1 MALNSGD
8 SIVAQC
14 TELIE
19 GLIQATLKG
28 KISSK
33 AQVYRQLEDGL
44 PVGSG
49 EIFERCLAERMQA
62 AEQDQSS
69 KGPRT
74 VRALKVVQGEWV
86 NLQKT
91 RQRQQKVSA
100 ATAQI
105 SSVDGE
111 DQIDIL
117 LKLLDPNQPEPPTRD
132 QLQQLAQ
139 SLTAEN
145 NETLGKGI
153 TSGLAAYK
161 NLEGE
166 LISWLYEAGGRDIG
180 FGSEQRRGPWQYWA
194 RRVDYPIPQKLFDT
208 LAKGESV
215 IALAEEW
222 SCLDESSWVQLA
234 ILLHYLKQGLVKW
247 FDQQP
252 YNVRL
257 GKKLSY
263 STFLIFATIEANLA
277 QGFQSSR
284 PHLGQ
289 GSFQLMQQSL
299 RSFAQ
304 RDDFPLYGGVFVAFD
319 GGYLQDTLDY
329 FSEPLKQ
336 IPGTQDKARLLTL
349 LGYSQRTLGRYD
361 AALMF
366 HQEALEIATA
376 AEDQFCVIASF
387 NHLAR
392 VHVLQKNYGEARNFS
407 QRALIMSRQQGDSLG
422 EANALVNYGYSEVF
436 AARAIDTPDLSV
448 YEQAIGYLERGRDLA
463 ETLGDSQSQALAYN
477 SIGIAYSIASQPGLA
492 IENLEKAL
500 PLTQA
505 AGNVYLQGITC
516 TYLAEAQRELGNRET
531 SLLYGALGMYLLHQ
545 IGSSEWR
552 QGAGLLRVISGELG
566 AEKFEQVLQE
576 QRRSIIQW
584 IGVDGFDYLGTLLAA
599 Y

>member
-1 MALNSGD
+1 MSLNSGD
-8 SIVAQC
+8 SFVSQC
-14 TELIE
+14 SEVIE
-19 GLIQATLKG
+19 NLVQATLKG

-49 EIFERCLAERMQA
+49 EIFERCLAERMQT
-62 AEQDQSS
+62 AEQDESS
-69 KGPRT
+69 KGPRI
-74 VRALKVVQGEWV
+74 VRALKVVQGEWSK
-86 NLQKT
+86 LQKT
-91 RQRQQKVSA
+91 RQSQEKISTV
-100 ATAQI
+100 TAQI
-105 SSVDGE
+105 SSADGE
-111 DQIDIL
+111 DQLDTL
-117 LKLLDPNQPEPPTRD
+117 LTLLDPNQSQPPTRE
-132 QLQQLAQ
+132 QLKQLAK
-139 SLTAEN
+139 SLEAES

-153 TSGLAAYK
+153 TSGLAAFQ

-166 LISWLYEAGGRDIG
+166 LVSWMYEAGGRDIG
-180 FGSEQRRGPWQYWA
+180 FGSDKRRGPWQHWA
-194 RRVDYPIPQKLFDT
+194 KRVDHPVPQQLFDV
-208 LAKGESV
+208 LAQGESV
-215 IALAEEW
+215 IDLAQGW
-222 SCLDESSWVQLA
+222 SRLDESSWVQLA
-234 ILLHYLKQGLVKW
+234 ILLHFLKQGLVKW

-252 YNVRL
+252 YNVKL

-263 STFLIFATIEANLA
+263 STFLIFASIEASLA

-284 PHLGQ
+284 PHLSR
-289 GSFQLMQQSL
+289 GSFQLMRQSL

-304 RDDFPLYGGVFVAFD
+304 RDDFPLYGGVFAAFD

-336 IPGTQDKARLLTL
+336 VPGTQEKARLLTL

-361 AALMF
+361 AALAF

-376 AEDQFCVIASF
+376 AEDQSCVIASF

-392 VHVLQKNYGEARNFS
+392 VHVLQKNYGEAKNFS
-407 QRALIMSRQQGDSLG
+407 QRALIMARQQGDALG

-463 ETLGDSQSQALAYN
+463 ETLGDFQSKALAYN
-477 SIGIAYSIASQPGLA
+477 SMGIAYSISGQSGLA
-492 IENLEKAL
+492 IATLTQAL

-505 AGNVYLQGITC
+505 AGNVYLQGLTC
-516 TYLAEAQRELGNRET
+516 TYLAEAQRTLGDRPA
-531 SLLYGALGMYLLHQ
+531 SVLYGALGMYLLHQ

-552 QGAGLLRVISGELG
+552 QGAGLLRVLKGELG
-566 AEKFEQVLQE
+566 DEEFEQVLQS
-576 QRRSIIQW
+576 QRRQVIQW
-584 IGVDGFDYLGTLLAA
+584 IGVDGFDYLGTLLAE

>member
-8 SIVAQC
+8 SVVAQC
-14 TELIE
+14 SELIE

-33 AQVYRQLEDGL
+33 AQVYCQLEDGL

-49 EIFERCLAERMQA
+49 EIFERCLVERMEA
-62 AEQDQSS
+62 AEQDQTS

-74 VRALKVVQGEWV
+74 VRALKVVQGEWA

-100 ATAQI
+100 TTAQI
-105 SSVDGE
+105 SAVDGE

-117 LKLLDPNQPEPPTRD
+117 LKLLDPNQPDPPSRD
-132 QLQQLAQ
+132 QLHQLAQ
-139 SLTAEN
+139 SLIAED

-153 TSGLAAYK
+153 SSGLEAYQ

-166 LISWLYEAGGRDIG
+166 LISWLYEAGDRDIG

-194 RRVDYPIPQKLFDT
+194 RRVEYPIPQQLFDI

-215 IALAEEW
+215 IVLAKGW
-222 SCLDESSWVQLA
+222 SRLDESSWVQLA

-304 RDDFPLYGGVFVAFD
+304 RDDFPLYGGVFAAFD

-336 IPGTQDKARLLTL
+336 VPGTQEKARLLTL
-349 LGYSQRTLGRYD
+349 LGYSQRTLGRYE
-361 AALMF
+361 AALKF

-376 AEDQFCVIASF
+376 AADQLCVIASF

-392 VHVLQKNYGEARNFS
+392 VHVLQKNYGEAKNFG
-407 QRALIMSRQQGDSLG
+407 QRALIMARQQGDSLG

-436 AARAIDTPDLSV
+436 AARAMDMPDLSV

-477 SIGIAYSIASQPGLA
+477 SIGIAYSIASQPEMA

-505 AGNVYLQGITC
+505 AGNVYLQGVTC
-516 TYLAEAQRELGNRET
+516 TYIAETQRVLANIGAT
-531 SLLYGALGMYLLHQ
+531 VLYGTLGMYLLHQ
-545 IGSSEWR
+545 IKSSEWR
-552 QGAGLLRVISGELG
+552 QAAGLLRVVSGELG
-566 AEKFEQVLQE
+566 AEEFTAVLQN
-576 QRRSIIQW
+576 QRRQIIQW
-584 IGVDGFDYLGTLLAA
+584 IGVDGFDYLPTLLAE